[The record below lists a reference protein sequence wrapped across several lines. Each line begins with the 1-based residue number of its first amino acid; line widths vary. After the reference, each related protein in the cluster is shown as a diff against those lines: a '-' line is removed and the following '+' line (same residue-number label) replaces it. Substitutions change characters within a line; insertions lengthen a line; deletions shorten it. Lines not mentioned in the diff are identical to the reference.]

1 MAEEKNI
8 IHETPLAER
17 IKKDTFFKIVSDL
30 KNLYDRDSA
39 VWEAS
44 GKTIELINYADDYMT
59 VIDMLSEVVFTSNEW
74 DTITWY
80 LYEQVEKDI
89 WMGDK
94 SKQKLIA
101 KLNNIEDLW
110 EYLQN
115 GYNKAVISETEYNT
129 LVAEWEKSQES
140 N

>member
-44 GKTIELINYADDYMT
+44 GRTIELINYADDYMA
-59 VIDMLSEVVFTSNEW
+59 VIDMLSEVVFTSSEW

-94 SKQKLIA
+94 TKQNLIA

-115 GYNKAVISETEYNT
+115 GYNKAVISETEYKQ
-129 LVAEWEKSQES
+129 LLSEQE
-140 N
+140 NINAK

>member
-1 MAEEKNI
+1 MVEEKNI
-8 IHETPLAER
+8 IHEIPLAER

-39 VWEAS
+39 VYEAS
-44 GKTIELINYADDYMT
+44 GKTIELINYADDYMA

-80 LYEQVEKDI
+80 LYEKVEKDI

-94 SKQKLIA
+94 TKQKFIA

-115 GYNKAVISETEYNT
+115 GYNKAVISETEYNA
-129 LVAEWEKSQES
+129 LLAEWEKSQES

>member
-39 VWEAS
+39 VYEAS
-44 GKTIELINYADDYMT
+44 GRTIELINYADDYMT
-59 VIDMLSEVVFTSNEW
+59 VIDMLSEVVFASSEW

-80 LYEQVEKDI
+80 LYEKVEKNI

-94 SKQKLIA
+94 TKQKLIA

-129 LVAEWEKSQES
+129 LIAEWEKSQES

>member
-1 MAEEKNI
+1 MAKEKNI

-17 IKKDTFFKIVSDL
+17 IKKDTFFKIVADL

-39 VWEAS
+39 VYEAS

-59 VIDMLSEVVFTSNEW
+59 VIDMLSEVVFTGSEW
-74 DTITWY
+74 DIITWY
-80 LYEQVEKDI
+80 LYEEVEKNI

-94 SKQKLIA
+94 AKQKLIA

-115 GYNKAVISETEYNT
+115 GYNKAVISEAEYNA

>member
-39 VWEAS
+39 VYEAS

-59 VIDMLSEVVFTSNEW
+59 VIDMLSEVVFTDSEW

-80 LYEQVEKDI
+80 LYEDVEKTI
-89 WMGDK
+89 WMGDEK
-94 SKQKLIA
+94 KPIA
-101 KLNNIEDLW
+101 QLNNIEDLW
-110 EYLQN
+110 EYLHI
-115 GYNKAVISETEYNT
+115 GYNKAVISEKEYKD
-129 LVAEWEKSQES
+129 LVAKWEAKSK
-140 N
+140 

>member
-1 MAEEKNI
+1 MTEEKNI
-8 IHETPLAER
+8 IHETPIEKR
-17 IKKDTFFKIVSDL
+17 IKKDTFFKFISDL

-39 VWEAS
+39 VYEAS
-44 GKTIELINYADDYMT
+44 GKTIELIEYADAYLS

-89 WMGDK
+89 WMGN
-94 SKQKLIA
+94 KQQLIA
-101 KLNNIEDLW
+101 KLNNVEDLW

-115 GYNKAVISETEYNT
+115 GYNKAVISEEQYNS